1 MDRPQLAKN
10 LINDD
15 FFKEEMDRLRQDEI
29 NNILNSQPDEQDK
42 REIAYVKINAIQSV
56 LTHFESIAN
65 TKLIEQKKWKIL

>member
-15 FFKEEMDRLRQDEI
+15 FFKEELANLKQIEI
-29 NNILNSQPDEQDK
+29 NVILNSAPEEVDK
-42 REIAYVKINAIQSV
+42 REIAYSRINAIQSV

>member
-15 FFKEEMDRLRQDEI
+15 FFKEEIANLKQNEI
-29 NNILNSQPDEQDK
+29 NVILNSLPEEVDK
-42 REIAYVKINAIQSV
+42 REIAYSKIDAIQSV

>member
-15 FFKEEMDRLRQDEI
+15 FFKEEIANLKQIEI
-29 NNILNSQPDEQDK
+29 NVILNSLPEELDK
-42 REIAYVKINAIQSV
+42 REIAYSKINAIQSV

>member
-15 FFKEEMDRLRQDEI
+15 FFKDEI
-29 NNILNSQPDEQDK
+29 ANLKQIEINVILNSLPEEVDK
-42 REIAYVKINAIQSV
+42 REIAYSKINAIQSV

>member
-1 MDRPQLAKN
+1 LDRPQLAKN

-15 FFKEEMDRLRQDEI
+15 FFKEELANLKQIEI
-29 NNILNSQPDEQDK
+29 NVILNSLPEEVDK
-42 REIAYVKINAIQSV
+42 REIAYSRINAIQSV

>member
-15 FFKEEMDRLRQDEI
+15 FFKEEIANLKQIEI
-29 NNILNSQPDEQDK
+29 NVILNSLPEEVDK
-42 REIAYVKINAIQSV
+42 REIAYSKINAIQSV

>member
-15 FFKEEMDRLRQDEI
+15 FFKEELANLKQIEI
-29 NNILNSQPDEQDK
+29 NVILNSLPEEVDK
-42 REIAYVKINAIQSV
+42 REIAYSRINAIQSV